1 MTDAQIKQ
9 CTIKI
14 KALADVRKLAI
25 EDTDSIINAF
35 FANLNGE
42 SVPLLENM
50 TEEEKKTFAKKE
62 AELAAEPEKRKLDEV
77 VDAQTEVPES
87 KRSAL

>member
-9 CTIKI
+9 CTVKI

-35 FANLNGE
+35 YANLNGE
-42 SVPLLENM
+42 SVPLLEGM
-50 TEEEKKTFAKKE
+50 TEKEKQVFAEKE
-62 AELAAEPEKRKLDEV
+62 AELAAEPEKRKLDAT

-87 KRSAL
+87 KRTAL

>member
-35 FANLNGE
+35 FANLSGE
-42 SVPLLENM
+42 AVPLLENM
-50 TEEEKKTFAKKE
+50 TEAEKKTFAAKE

-77 VDAQTEVPES
+77 VDAQTEVPEN
-87 KRSAL
+87 KRTAL

>member
-50 TEEEKKTFAKKE
+50 TEAEKKTFAKKE
-62 AELAAEPEKRKLDEV
+62 AELSNVPEKQEIDQTVE
-77 VDAQTEVPES
+77 AQADVPEE
-87 KRSAL
+87 KRTAL